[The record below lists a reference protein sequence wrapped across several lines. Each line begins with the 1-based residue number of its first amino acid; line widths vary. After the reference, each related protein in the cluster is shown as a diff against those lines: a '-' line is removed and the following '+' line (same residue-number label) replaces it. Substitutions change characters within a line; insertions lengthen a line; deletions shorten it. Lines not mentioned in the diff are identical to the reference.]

1 MINILYEIT
10 RFSSFLIIGFT
21 LIRWYGK
28 KKGWSYNVKIDLLLI
43 LSWNLIMSLLLLVMD
58 LMVDNF
64 LRSLVYFYGGI
75 YLLFL
80 ILMLFISFF
89 LNLYIGFLLFK
100 ILYKQNK
107 QDAFIIILIIV
118 IMELIIDNLV
128 LYPSLV
134 SFALNK

>member
-80 ILMLFISFF
+80 IIWY
-89 LNLYIGFLLFK
+89 YI
-100 ILYKQNK
+100 Q
-107 QDAFIIILIIV
+107 V
-118 IMELIIDNLV
+118 
-128 LYPSLV
+128 
-134 SFALNK
+134 

>member
-1 MINILYEIT
+1 MLNILYEIT

-43 LSWNLIMSLLLLVMD
+43 LSWNVIMSLLLIVMD

-64 LRSLVYFYGGI
+64 LHSLVYFYQGI

-128 LYPSLV
+128 LYPSLL